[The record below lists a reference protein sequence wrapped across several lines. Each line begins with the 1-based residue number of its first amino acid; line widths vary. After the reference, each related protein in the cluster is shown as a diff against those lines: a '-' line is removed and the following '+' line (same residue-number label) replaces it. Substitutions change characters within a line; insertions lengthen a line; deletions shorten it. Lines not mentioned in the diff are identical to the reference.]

1 MLHDSRSRSP
11 SPSPNPNPCLSTGHA
26 ARHAAERHLQRAPA
40 FDPRQC
46 ACASPTW
53 LTCTWLPSHPLH
65 AIPVHPACAYARSMC
80 MHVHHV
86 HVCMCMCMC
95 MPPCTPTPP
104 GEGGPLR
111 VTRAALARG
120 SRVYGTPS
128 LALPGGRIH
137 GFPRD
142 GGEHLAAVEEQLP
155 QLVHTGAPRSAA
167 ACRSSPQL
175 ASPQLATARQ
185 LRWWQGF
192 VGAPLALGSAS
203 VPIRAQ

>member
-86 HVCMCMCMC
+86 HVHVHVHVHAPMH
-95 MPPCTPTPP
+95 PHPTRGRRSLKGHSSGPCPGLSRIRPTFPC
-104 GEGGPLR
+104 
-111 VTRAALARG
+111 LARWAHSWLPSRRRRAPG
-120 SRVYGTPS
+120 S
-128 LALPGGRIH
+128 GGRTAS
-137 GFPRD
+137 
-142 GGEHLAAVEEQLP
+142 AARA
-155 QLVHTGAPRSAA
+155 HRSASER
-167 ACRSSPQL
+167 RSL
-175 ASPQLATARQ
+175 PQLATACQPTARHSSPTP
-185 LRWWQGF
+185 LVAGLCG
-192 VGAPLALGSAS
+192 GAPCSGVSF
-203 VPIRAQ
+203 RAD